1 MFIQDIKTLYCVTH
15 SATNQCRKAARI
27 LGLLNTTVMQGCYT
41 KWWTSK
47 AFFRRNWGQPFDRI
61 KGYKVHSLGH
71 HSPCVG
77 MSLFISQSLEAWG
90 IQTSTCGSLAPL
102 WWSHLKVYCCLAVL
116 WTKNLAG
123 QKRSGKWKKSMKY
136 SWWFVSDGEYDD
148 FSGSLFVGLPAWCLW
163 CMQTRVSSSP
173 ALGPWTLTE
182 TLAQVFFFVLKRR

>member
-1 MFIQDIKTLYCVTH
+1 
-15 SATNQCRKAARI
+15 
-27 LGLLNTTVMQGCYT
+27 MQGCYT

-90 IQTSTCGSLAPL
+90 IQTSTCGSLAPI
-102 WWSHLKVYCCLAVL
+102 WWSHLKVYCCLAVV
-116 WTKNLAG
+116 WTKHLAG

-136 SWWFVSDGEYDD
+136 SWWFVSDGEHDVFFRFFVCWIACMMSLMHAD
-148 FSGSLFVGLPAWCLW
+148 PCFQQSCVGAMNSCRNPGSSV
-163 CMQTRVSSSP
+163 
-173 ALGPWTLTE
+173 
-182 TLAQVFFFVLKRR
+182 FFVLKRW